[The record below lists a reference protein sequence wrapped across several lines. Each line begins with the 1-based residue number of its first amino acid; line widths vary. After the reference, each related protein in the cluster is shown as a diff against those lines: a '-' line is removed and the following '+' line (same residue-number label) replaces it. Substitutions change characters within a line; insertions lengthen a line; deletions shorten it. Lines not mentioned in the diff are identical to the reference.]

1 MDSISFVGTA
11 TTLIRLGSF
20 TLLTDPNF
28 LHRGQRAYLG
38 KGLWSRRLTEPAMQ
52 PADLPA
58 LDAVVLSH
66 LHGDHFD
73 RIARR
78 ELDHTVP
85 LVTTEQ
91 AAGRLSRHGFAA
103 HGLPVWDT
111 YQLTRGEES
120 LTIESLPGIHARGV
134 LGKLL
139 PPVMGS
145 LLIHQVGGQVRRR
158 VYLTGDTLTGDHLD
172 EIRER
177 HPDID
182 VAVVHLGGTRILFA
196 TVTMDAAQGLD
207 FLHRVRPR
215 TAVPV
220 HYDDYT
226 VFRSPLSEFLSLV
239 GHDEEDWRIETPAR
253 GETVE
258 LPQQAARPLRPVP
271 TGDPE
276 PLGVR
281 YLRGPDGGPEV
292 RLTWRLDCGPELI
305 WPALT
310 DPALLSEWLGPTRFS
325 DTEFGVFRIRCFD
338 DGVERTGVVVTCD
351 SGVSFQVRWI
361 EPPDQRARLSVELAP
376 AAGGTLLML
385 THHDVPRTLGTSYQE
400 LWQQRLRRLTQHLGV
415 EGVPATG
422 EVATGRQVR
431 HVQGYPG
438 ETGDGAGN
446 GVR

>member
-38 KGLWSRRLTEPAMQ
+38 KGLWSRRLTEPALQ
-52 PADLPA
+52 PADLPP

-78 ELDHTVP
+78 ELDRTVP
-85 LVTTEQ
+85 LVTTEH
-91 AAGRLSRHGFAA
+91 AAGRLTRLGFAA
-103 HGLPVWDT
+103 HGLAVWET
-111 YQLTRGEES
+111 YQLTRGAQS
-120 LTIESLPGIHARGV
+120 LTIESLPGVHARGP
-134 LGKLL
+134 LRKLF

-145 LLIHQVGGQVRRR
+145 LLIHRVGGQVRRR

-172 EIRER
+172 EIHER

-182 VAVVHLGGTRILFA
+182 VAVVHLGGTRILFD

-215 TAVPV
+215 MTVPV
-220 HYDDYT
+220 HYDDYRI
-226 VFRSPLSEFLSLV
+226 FRSRLSEFLSVV

-258 LPQQAARPLRPVP
+258 LPVDLVRQASRPLRPVH
-271 TGDPE
+271 
-276 PLGVR
+276 
-281 YLRGPDGGPEV
+281 LRDLEV
-292 RLTWRLDCGPELI
+292 RLTWRLERGPELI
-305 WPALT
+305 WRALT
-310 DPALLSEWLGPTRFS
+310 DPALLREWLGSTRFS

-338 DGVERTGVVVTCD
+338 DGVERTGVVVTCY
-351 SGVSFQVRWI
+351 SGVSFQVSWI
-361 EPPDQRARLSVELAP
+361 EPPEQRARLSVELAP

-385 THHDVPRTLGTSYQE
+385 THHDVPRTRSTSYRE
-400 LWQQRLRRLTQHLGV
+400 LWQQRLVRLTQYLRV
-415 EGVPATG
+415 EGVP
-422 EVATGRQVR
+422 
-431 HVQGYPG
+431 VQDRTHRPWPRDRYALRRPPL
-438 ETGDGAGN
+438 
-446 GVR
+446 R